1 MTRFHFPLAKVR
13 DFRQRQLEMEEA
25 KLEALHAER
34 QALAAESAHLERET
48 ELTRLSLMVTG
59 VVEAQELVASD
70 RYLRQLSAGKKR
82 LAARLCDWKARAD
95 KQQQAI
101 VEARRRVRLL
111 ENREERKLRE
121 WQVGADR
128 EQENLAAE
136 LYLAKWKR

>member
-34 QALAAESAHLERET
+34 QALAAESAHLEKET
-48 ELTRLSLMVTG
+48 EQTRLSLMVTG
-59 VVEAQELVASD
+59 VAEAQELVASD
-70 RYLRQLSAGKKR
+70 LYLRHLSAGKKR
-82 LAARLCDWKARAD
+82 LAARLEDWQARAD

-111 ENREERKLRE
+111 EKLQERKLRE

-128 EQENLAAE
+128 EREDLASG

>member
-1 MTRFHFPLAKVR
+1 VNRFHFPLAKVR
-13 DFRQRQLEMEEA
+13 DFRQRQLEIEEA

-48 ELTRLSLMVTG
+48 EQTRLSLMVTG
-59 VVEAQELVASD
+59 VVEAQELVACD

-82 LAARLCDWKARAD
+82 LSARLEDWQARAD

-111 ENREERKLRE
+111 EKLEERKLRE
-121 WQVGADR
+121 WQAGADR
-128 EQENLAAE
+128 EQENLASE